1 MSNARSLSLAI
12 LLLLAACSKEADK
25 ATVDTSSEGSD
36 TSEGSGSADTSAEG
50 SDATGGSGSGADTTA
65 DTTPPP
71 AWPTGTPARI
81 GGTRPA
87 KVNRPR
93 AFTPGKEYPLI
104 ILLHGYGASGL
115 AQDLYLGLSTLS
127 TTEFDAI
134 TVIPDGTLNS
144 NNQRYWNASAACCA
158 FSEPNPPD
166 DVAYI
171 RSLIAEAKAALPI
184 DAGRIY
190 LFGHSNGGFMSYRM
204 ACEASDA
211 ITAFVSLAGAD
222 SYADADCPATT
233 TPVSALQMHGTAD
246 DTIAYEGA
254 ATGPLGIGAYAG
266 ALASVENIAR
276 RAGCATTA
284 TAGADIDLM
293 TTLDGAETTT
303 LSFETGCPTGV
314 DAALWTLRGGTH
326 IPVINPAGTRAA
338 LTWLLRHDRTP

>member
-1 MSNARSLSLAI
+1 MSNARSL
-12 LLLLAACSKEADK
+12 LLALPFFLTACSSSAVKVSADV
-25 ATVDTSSEGSD
+25 ALDGSD
-36 TSEGSGSADTSAEG
+36 ATAGSGSGDTSAEG
-50 SDATGGSGSGADTTA
+50 SDTTSGSGADTTG
-65 DTTPPP
+65 DTTAPPV
-71 AWPTGTPARI
+71 WPTGTPARI
-81 GGTRPA
+81 GGVRPA
-87 KVNRPR
+87 KVNHPR

-144 NNQRYWNASAACCA
+144 NSQRYWNASAACCA

-204 ACEASDA
+204 ACEAPDA

-222 SYADADCPATT
+222 SYADADCPATNA
-233 TPVSALQMHGTAD
+233 PVSGLQIHGTAD
-246 DTIAYEGA
+246 ATIAYEGS

-276 RAGCATTA
+276 RAGCATTG
-284 TAGADIDLM
+284 TAGADLDLM

-303 LSFETGCPTGV
+303 LSFDTGCPTGV
-314 DAALWTLRGGTH
+314 DAALWTLRGGPH
-326 IPVINPAGTRAA
+326 VPVINPAGTRAA

>member
-1 MSNARSLSLAI
+1 MSMQRSLPLVT
-12 LLLLAACSKEADK
+12 LLLLAACSKQTEEAT
-25 ATVDTSSEGSD
+25 ADTSSEGSD
-36 TSEGSGSADTSAEG
+36 TTSGSGSGDVTEG
-50 SDATGGSGSGADTTA
+50 SDTTSGSGSGAA
-65 DTTPPP
+65 DTTPDATPP
-71 AWPTGTPARI
+71 TWPTSTPARI

-87 KVNRPR
+87 KVNHPR

-115 AQDLYLGLSTLS
+115 AQDLYIGLSVLG

-134 TVIPDGTLNS
+134 TVVPDGTLNS

-158 FSEPNPPD
+158 FSEANPPD

-171 RSLIAEAKAALPI
+171 RALIAEAKASMPI
-184 DAGRIY
+184 DAGRVY

-233 TPVSALQMHGTAD
+233 TPVSGLQMHGTAD
-246 DTIAYEGA
+246 DTIAYDGSSS
-254 ATGPLGIGAYAG
+254 GPLGIGAYAG
-266 ALASVENIAR
+266 ALVSAQNIAR
-276 RAGCATTA
+276 RAGCDTTGA
-284 TAGADIDLM
+284 AGAELDLM
-293 TTLDGAETTT
+293 TTLEGTETTT
-303 LSFETGCPTGV
+303 LAFDTGCRAGA
-314 DAALWTLRGGTH
+314 DAALWTLRGATH

>member
-1 MSNARSLSLAI
+1 MSTQRTLSLAA
-12 LLLLAACSKEADK
+12 LLLLASCSKESADSSTDVSTEGSD
-25 ATVDTSSEGSD
+25 ASSGSGSADTTEGSD
-36 TSEGSGSADTSAEG
+36 TSPGSGSADTSA
-50 SDATGGSGSGADTTA
+50 
-65 DTTPPP
+65 DTTPPATWP
-71 AWPTGTPARI
+71 AGTPARI
-81 GGTRPA
+81 GGSRPA

-93 AFTPGKEYPLI
+93 TFTPGREYPLV

-115 AQDLYLGLSTLS
+115 AQDLYLGLSSLS

-134 TVIPDGTLNS
+134 TVVPDGTLNS

-171 RSLIAEAKAALPI
+171 RSLIDEAKATMPI

-204 ACEASDA
+204 ACQASDA

-233 TPVSALQMHGTAD
+233 TPVSGLQVHGTAD

-254 ATGPLGIGAYAG
+254 STGPLGIGAYAS
-266 ALASVENIAR
+266 ALASAENIAR
-276 RAGCATTA
+276 RAGCSNTGTP
-284 TAGADIDLM
+284 GADLDLM
-293 TTLDGAETTT
+293 TTLEGAETTT
-303 LSFETGCPTGV
+303 LAFNTGCTTGV

-338 LTWLLRHDRTP
+338 ITWLMGHDRTP